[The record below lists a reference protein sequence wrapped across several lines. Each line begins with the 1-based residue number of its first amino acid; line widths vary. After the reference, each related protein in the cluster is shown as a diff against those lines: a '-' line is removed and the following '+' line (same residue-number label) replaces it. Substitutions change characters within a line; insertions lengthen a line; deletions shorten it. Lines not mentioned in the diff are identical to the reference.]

1 MRLRSR
7 TSPRGRGR
15 AAGRRTAAGADVD
28 GRLSYLRDSAGTFG
42 WLAARAASQP
52 KVPALSRR

>member
-1 MRLRSR
+1 MRMRSC
-7 TSPRGRGR
+7 TPPRGRGR
-15 AAGRRTAAGADVD
+15 VPGRRAAAGADVD